1 MNAIVTKTYKSG
13 NSVAVRLPRDL
24 GFEAGTEV
32 RLERRGNEVVI
43 TDAGAETSRFQA
55 MLKRLAD
62 MPKPGEAEVREPF
75 EYPDRP
81 GLID

>member
-24 GFEAGTEV
+24 GFEAGAVV

-55 MLKRLAD
+55 MLQRLAA
-62 MPKPGEAEVREPF
+62 MPKPGEPEVREPF